1 MSKYPS
7 QTQDKF
13 TVRFP
18 DGLRDAIAK
27 QAEEN
32 GRSMNSEIVQI
43 LQDAVDGKA
52 HLVANSAYDINEL
65 NKIADENKKMMSE
78 HMKNM
83 KDEIEKQRE
92 ILKNQELLQIL
103 LLERKQIQKEITQQ
117 TSLLKVQRE
126 LIEQNQLL
134 LTRLSSLSPPNRKAP

>member
-27 QAEEN
+27 RAEEN

-43 LQDAVDGKA
+43 LQDVLDAGVSHIDPNMSPEDAQATFEDGIEEFRRLLTKKQEEILNTA
-52 HLVANSAYDINEL
+52 RVVAKLISS
-65 NKIADENKKMMSE
+65 NKK
-78 HMKNM
+78 
-83 KDEIEKQRE
+83 
-92 ILKNQELLQIL
+92 
-103 LLERKQIQKEITQQ
+103 
-117 TSLLKVQRE
+117 
-126 LIEQNQLL
+126 
-134 LTRLSSLSPPNRKAP
+134 AP